1 MNEIDLKKEQKLKRI
16 EQRQCNKKTF
26 TISL

>member
-1 MNEIDLKKEQKLKRI
+1 MDEIDLKKEQKLKRI
-16 EQRQCNKKTF
+16 EQRQNDKKTF